1 MILTLTANAAL
12 DRVIFIEE
20 FIPATTMRAPRFIEC
35 AGGKGFDVSV
45 ALRGLHLPTTAIG
58 FVGGY
63 YGKLLVGVLQ
73 TYGIDVDP
81 IWLPGETRLANVIV
95 ETARGR
101 HSHLMIGSLP
111 VTAADVETMLAR
123 LRFHLAGATWV
134 VAAGSLP
141 PGMPPSFYRLVTEIA
156 HAANKPVLIDATGAA
171 MLETLAAQPE
181 VVKMNQ
187 EELMSTFGL
196 SNGEL
201 PALVAAARTVQQTYR
216 LPALVITCG
225 REGILACTDE
235 AILQA
240 QAPVQRAVNAAG
252 AGDAASAAIVWRRS
266 LGDSWSDTLR
276 WTAAV
281 SAASVLTECTAEVRY
296 ADAEQLLPEV
306 RVTTWAQWLP

>member
-20 FIPATTMRAPRFIEC
+20 FIPTTTMRAPRFIEC

-45 ALRGLHLPTTAIG
+45 ALRGLGLQTTAVG

-63 YGKLLVGVLQ
+63 YGKLLVSVLQ
-73 TYGIDVDP
+73 HYGVDVDP

-95 ETARGR
+95 ETARAR

-123 LRFHLAGATWV
+123 LRFHLAAATWV

-141 PGMPPSFYRLVTEIA
+141 PGMPASFYRLVAEIVHTA
-156 HAANKPVLIDATGAA
+156 GKPVLIDATGAA
-171 MLETLAAQPE
+171 MLEALGARPA
-181 VVKMNQ
+181 VIKMNQ
-187 EELMSTFGL
+187 NELMSTFGL

-201 PALVAAARTVQQTYR
+201 PALIAAAHKVQQTYR
-216 LPALVITCG
+216 LPALVLTCG
-225 REGILACTDE
+225 REGVLAFADE
-235 AILQA
+235 GVLQA

-276 WTAAV
+276 WAAAV

-296 ADAEQLLPEV
+296 TDVEHLLPDV
-306 RVTTWAQWLP
+306 RVTTWTYLLS